1 MSNVLGHLEPKRVFE
16 NFEAMNQIPRASYHE
31 EAVSNWLKEFGEKLG
46 LETIQDKVGNIII
59 KKPATPGYEN
69 CPAVILQGHMD
80 MVPVKGKGSNHNFDT
95 DPIEMRIVDDMIY
108 ANNTTLGA
116 DNGIA
121 VAMSLAI
128 LEDNTLKH
136 PALEAV
142 FTINEES
149 GMDGAYALDTSL
161 LKGKYLLNIDSEEEG
176 CFTIGCAGGKTP
188 LLTLDREYKE
198 ACSCKKALKFAVTDL
213 LGGHSGQE
221 IQLQRANATK
231 LVVRMLTQLSVD
243 FDLADLT
250 GGTMHN
256 AIPNHAE
263 AVILVEDVDA
273 VKAELE
279 ALYNKMRAEFAVS
292 EPHMNLVFEDA
303 SVEKVYTDEF
313 KTKLLTLLTVLP
325 HGVNS
330 YTVNEDGTLDT
341 SLPESSTNMA
351 IVENVGDQ
359 IKVTFSI
366 RSAKETIKEEIA
378 KRVELLAA
386 ALGCKFEI
394 IAGYPAWEVIPHST
408 IEKICTDSWVKITG
422 KTPAIIAIHAGL
434 ECGLLLDKME
444 GVEAISIGPD
454 MFDVHSEKEHLSI
467 PSTKNCYEFVLDVL
481 ESMNQY

>member
-1 MSNVLGHLEPKRVFE
+1 MSNVLGHLEPKKVFA

-46 LETIQDKVGNIII
+46 LETIQDKSGNIII
-59 KKPATPGYEN
+59 RKPATPGYEN
-69 CPAVILQGHMD
+69 CPGVILQGHMD
-80 MVPVKGKGSNHNFDT
+80 MVPVRGKGSNHNFDT

-128 LEDNTLKH
+128 LESDDLKH

-142 FTINEES
+142 FTVNEES
-149 GMDGAYALDTSL
+149 GMTGAYDLDAAQ
-161 LKGKYLLNIDSEEEG
+161 LKGKYLINIDSEEEG
-176 CFTIGCAGGKTP
+176 CFTIGCAGGRTP
-188 LLTLDREYKE
+188 LLTLDKEYKE
-198 ACSCKKALKFAVTDL
+198 ACSCKKALKVVVTDL
-213 LGGHSGQE
+213 LGGHSGAE

-231 LVVRMLTQLSVD
+231 IIVRMLTQLSVD
-243 FDLADLT
+243 FDLAELS

-263 AVILVEDVDA
+263 AVILVSDVDA
-273 VKAELE
+273 AKAEIE
-279 ALYNKMRAEFAVS
+279 ALFAGIRNEFSVS
-292 EPHMNLVFEDA
+292 EPKMNLLLEDA
-303 SVEKVYTDEF
+303 SAEKVLTDDC
-313 KTKLLTLLTVLP
+313 KAKLLTLLTLLP

-330 YTVNEDGTLDT
+330 YTVKEDGSLNT

-351 IVENVGDQ
+351 VVSNEGDQ
-359 IKVTFSI
+359 VKVIFSI
-366 RSAKETIKEEIA
+366 RSARETIKEDLA
-378 KRVELLAA
+378 KRAELLAA
-386 ALGCKFEI
+386 ALGCKFEV
-394 IAGYPAWEVIPHST
+394 IAGYPAWEVIPNST
-408 IEKICTDSWVKITG
+408 IEKICVASWEKITG
-422 KTPAIIAIHAGL
+422 NTPGIIAIHAGL

-454 MFDVHSEKEHLSI
+454 MYDIHSENEHLSI
-467 PSTKNCYEFVLDVL
+467 PSTKNCYEFLVDVL